1 MKYSKANAFSGLSN
15 DINPKEVG
23 PSSVSCKSRLP
34 VCVAALVASV
44 SMITIDDVEAATKK
58 SSKNKAQSV
67 KTITT
72 KKTQNNNQPQKA
84 EITNQKPTLQTEGKL
99 PATNSKA
106 QAAWNIDA
114 KLIS

>member
-44 SMITIDDVEAATKK
+44 SMITIDDVKAATKK